1 MATHSSILA
10 WGKSHGQRSLVGYSL
25 WGLRESDTT
34 EQQPYMYVCLCLCVC
49 VCVCVI
55 LYLMS
60 HWGNPH
66 IYAIFSLLSASL
78 STVFKFGGHKNI
90 GLY

>member
-1 MATHSSILA
+1 MATHSSILT

-34 EQQPYMYVCLCLCVC
+34 EQQQYVCVC
-49 VCVCVI
+49 VCVCMI

-78 STVFKFGGHKNI
+78 STVFKLGGHKNI